1 MAHLAKNNGIFPVA
15 FHVFDKNI
23 GHMGNNRRRI
33 VHIGWIK
40 RKMAGKM
47 REEKGT
53 NEARFPFTTGKNY
66 VRLRYCR
73 TSGHMPDGPALLWPG
88 FGILPLLRCVT
99 GLKLSHVE
107 TI

>member
-23 GHMGNNRRRI
+23 GHMGNNQMRI

-73 TSGHMPDGPALLWPG
+73 TSGHMPDGLTSRGLVSGYFRFCGASPA
-88 FGILPLLRCVT
+88 
-99 GLKLSHVE
+99 
-107 TI
+107 